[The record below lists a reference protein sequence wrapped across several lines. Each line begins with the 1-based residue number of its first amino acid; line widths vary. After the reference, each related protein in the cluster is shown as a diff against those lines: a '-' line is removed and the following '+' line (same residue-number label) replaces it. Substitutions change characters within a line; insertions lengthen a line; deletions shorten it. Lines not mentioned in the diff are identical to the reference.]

1 MNIRFEDTIV
11 APATIPG
18 TGAISII
25 RVSGPDALALSDKVV
40 HLRNGSIASSKGYT
54 IHYGDVTL
62 EDGSRLDDVLVSV
75 FRNPHSYTGEDSVEI
90 SCHAS
95 RYIVEQLLSL
105 LCRAGARMAGPGE
118 FTQRA
123 FVNGKMDLAQAEAVA
138 DVIAA
143 QSAAAHKVAYSQM
156 RGHFSKELEQMSDEL
171 VDMTSL
177 LELELDF
184 SEEEVEF
191 ADRSKLNS
199 LLEGLLAHVSR
210 LIDSFRLGNAIKN
223 GVPVAIVGAAN
234 SGKSTL
240 LNALL
245 GEDRAIVSDIAGTT
259 RDSIEETLN
268 IDGILFRFIDTAG
281 IRETGETIEKIG
293 IDRAFKKLSEADIV
307 LAVVDGSSEAVEI
320 EANLKE
326 ILGRIDFASQTLI
339 ILVNKADKA
348 ANDGFNKNVTVI
360 NNLVSS
366 IDYKV
371 DILQIAAKSGVGLD
385 SLRKMLADKKKSQIE
400 SADSTLITNV
410 RHLEALRE
418 ARTSLL
424 RVRESLEAGIPSD
437 LVAQDLREAIAALNS
452 ILGRHIDSTT
462 ILNHIFAH
470 HCIGK

>member
-1 MNIRFEDTIV
+1 MRFEDTIV

-40 HLRNGSIASSKGYT
+40 HLCNGSIASSKGYT

-307 LAVVDGSSEAVEI
+307 LAVVDGSADAVEI

-326 ILGRIDFASQTLI
+326 ILGRVDFASQTLI

-371 DILQIAAKSGVGLD
+371 DILPIAAKTGVGLD
-385 SLRKMLADKKKSQIE
+385 SLRKMLSDKEKSQIE

-437 LVAQDLREAIAALNS
+437 LVAQDLREAIATLNS

-462 ILNHIFAH
+462 ILNHIFKN